1 VAAGAVSEQRR
12 TVRVA
17 QAGPV
22 AGLAGQV
29 LLLAALA
36 ATVGLGAAGWAVGL
50 GCGLILDAA
59 LARGIARFQH
69 ERLWPADWV
78 TLTRATLAVGVA
90 ALTADAFE
98 RSAHV
103 ALLVALTAVAL
114 SLDAVDGWIVRRTGT
129 ATPLGARCDGEVDA
143 FLILVLSVLVCRT
156 LGPWVLAIGLM
167 RYAFVAASW
176 VLPWLR
182 GSLPAGYAAKTVAA
196 LQGIVLVAVGT
207 ELLPMVVATVL
218 VAVALALLCWSF
230 GRDIGRL
237 WRAAHRPAVARAAIT
252 A

>member
-1 VAAGAVSEQRR
+1 MRA
-12 TVRVA
+12 A

-98 RSAHV
+98 RSTQV

-114 SLDAVDGWIVRRTGT
+114 
-129 ATPLGARCDGEVDA
+129 
-143 FLILVLSVLVCRT
+143 
-156 LGPWVLAIGLM
+156 
-167 RYAFVAASW
+167 
-176 VLPWLR
+176 
-182 GSLPAGYAAKTVAA
+182 
-196 LQGIVLVAVGT
+196 
-207 ELLPMVVATVL
+207 
-218 VAVALALLCWSF
+218 
-230 GRDIGRL
+230 
-237 WRAAHRPAVARAAIT
+237 
-252 A
+252 